1 VKKLGIDNQSMRF
14 IPYAANNAFPLDM
27 SQFPNLF
34 HSTRIP
40 KPGADIIQKATT
52 KRRYVAILHRGRI
65 YKVDAFDTNWN
76 VRKPEAIMGDI
87 QALLDHG
94 KTLGTAEL
102 SVAAL
107 TS

>member
-1 VKKLGIDNQSMRF
+1 MRF
-14 IPYAANNAFPLDM
+14 IPYAANGAFPLDM

-40 KPGADIIQKATT
+40 RPGIDIIQKAKT

-65 YKVDAFDTNWN
+65 YTVDAFDTNWN
-76 VRKPEAIMGDI
+76 VRDPAAIMGDV
-87 QALLDHG
+87 QAILNHG
-94 KTLGTAEL
+94 KNLGTAEL
-102 SVAAL
+102 SVSAL